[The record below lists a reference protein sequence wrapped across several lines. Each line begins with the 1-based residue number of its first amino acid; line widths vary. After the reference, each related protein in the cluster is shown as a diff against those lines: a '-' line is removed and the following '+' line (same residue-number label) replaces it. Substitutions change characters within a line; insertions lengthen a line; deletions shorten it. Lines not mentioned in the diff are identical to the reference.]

1 WTRAS
6 SSGGSPCCGYRRR
19 GLHVPSSGC
28 SPRAGRSPATATP
41 SSTPVGGS
49 VRSPPARSRSH
60 LVARW
65 RWVTSRR
72 AAGRPQS
79 WESRSAARWCRRPG
93 CRYRSTD
100 AARNREK
107 DLDLSAYRFSKT
119 HEWTH
124 EDGGHVRVGITDY
137 AQSQLGDVIFVEL
150 PKAGDEIA
158 AGSKFGV
165 IESVK
170 AASDLYSPISGKVV
184 AVNETLQKSPETV
197 NSDP

>member
-1 WTRAS
+1 
-6 SSGGSPCCGYRRR
+6 
-19 GLHVPSSGC
+19 
-28 SPRAGRSPATATP
+28 
-41 SSTPVGGS
+41 
-49 VRSPPARSRSH
+49 
-60 LVARW
+60 
-65 RWVTSRR
+65 
-72 AAGRPQS
+72 
-79 WESRSAARWCRRPG
+79 
-93 CRYRSTD
+93 
-100 AARNREK
+100 
-107 DLDLSAYRFSKT
+107 LDLSAYRFSKT

-197 NSDP
+197 NSDPYGAGWMLELEPSSPPSAELLDESAYQGFVEGL